1 MINSSQISD
10 VLKSSFYNQ
19 FNLKEKRTD
28 LYQIFVPLYHPDGD
42 MSDIFLKILPNNQS
56 LLTDC
61 SLTLMRLSYTFE
73 IDSPNNQT
81 LLNRTVL
88 ESGGTFD
95 IATGAIVL
103 PTTLDQLCNKITQF
117 TQIISKV
124 TDLKIQ

>member
-42 MSDIFLKILPNNQS
+42 MFDIFLKILPNNQL

-81 LLNRTVL
+81 LL
-88 ESGGTFD
+88 
-95 IATGAIVL
+95 
-103 PTTLDQLCNKITQF
+103 K
-117 TQIISKV
+117 
-124 TDLKIQ
+124 

>member
-42 MSDIFLKILPNNQS
+42 MFDIFLKILPNNQL

-61 SLTLMRLSYTFE
+61 SLTLMRL
-73 IDSPNNQT
+73 
-81 LLNRTVL
+81 
-88 ESGGTFD
+88 
-95 IATGAIVL
+95 
-103 PTTLDQLCNKITQF
+103 
-117 TQIISKV
+117 
-124 TDLKIQ
+124 

>member
-1 MINSSQISD
+1 M
-10 VLKSSFYNQ
+10 F
-19 FNLKEKRTD
+19 
-28 LYQIFVPLYHPDGD
+28 
-42 MSDIFLKILPNNQS
+42 DIFLKILPNNQL

>member
-28 LYQIFVPLYHPDGD
+28 LYQIFVPLYYPDGD
-42 MSDIFLKILPNNQS
+42 MFDIFLKILPNNQL

>member
-42 MSDIFLKILPNNQS
+42 MFDIFLKILPNNQL

-81 LLNRTVL
+81 RLNRTVL